1 LRSAHIDRKLA
12 GLLIGRL
19 LTDDALPSAEEK
31 CPDDALPSAEE
42 KCPDDA
48 LPSAEEKCPD
58 DALPSAEEKCP
69 DDACLPEEADVM
81 AELR

>member
-1 LRSAHIDRKLA
+1 
-12 GLLIGRL
+12 LLIGRL
-19 LTDDALPSAEEK
+19 LT
-31 CPDDALPSAEE
+31 
-42 KCPDDA
+42 DDA

>member
-31 CPDDALPSAEE
+31 CPDDA
-42 KCPDDA
+42 
-48 LPSAEEKCPD
+48 
-58 DALPSAEEKCP
+58 
-69 DDACLPEEADVM
+69 CLPEEADVM

>member
-48 LPSAEEKCPD
+48 
-58 DALPSAEEKCP
+58 
-69 DDACLPEEADVM
+69 CLPEEADVM

>member
-1 LRSAHIDRKLA
+1 
-12 GLLIGRL
+12 LLIGRL
-19 LTDDALPSAEEK
+19 LT
-31 CPDDALPSAEE
+31 DDALPSAEE